1 MALALT
7 PRLLRRGLE
16 LFAIISLA
24 GVIVVLAVYGENVQ
38 AVGSALLHLH
48 WGWLVVGLGLASMD
62 WIGGGLRL
70 WVVARHVHPG
80 VRLKD
85 MIIAGGMSAWAAYL
99 TPFQSGA
106 GPTMMWVM
114 RRAGVRLPEAMT
126 STFMTFVATVV
137 FFAIAGPLA
146 IYLGAGKSL
155 EQHNVILGITYYGL
169 FRTSL
174 TIFGILGIVML
185 IAMVFPAWLRDA
197 VHWLAGRLERKSHR
211 IAARIEQLRDGEH
224 RLAALLVLAAEGVG
238 RAGGSGEHRVK
249 RVSLRGYAVGR
260 NFRRCLFRLKGLSQ
274 MALLELGGKRF
285 TIPVGEMTLGS
296 DASCAISLSGADVL
310 PRHALLQ
317 GQADGQVIIRKVSP
331 AADVLINGVRLG
343 AEPTPLLHGDKVEV
357 GGHELTFVDERR
369 SGSTQFVKAFTP
381 ATAAGPPKAGAKPP
395 AIGVTGGRV
404 VSLTD
409 GREYVIAAASLV
421 FGREAG
427 CDVVVAGK
435 DVSRRHAE
443 IVQTPKG
450 YLLVDS
456 STNGTFVNEERVE
469 GQRILARADVI
480 RLGDEQFRFYA
491 DVAPATASPPTPPG
505 PAASPPQPVPPA
517 SPPGAPQ
524 AGPPPGATDRLRH
537 TVHGLEAFVPA
548 SPRAAA
554 GGALASFLVRSG
566 GLVGQRLSVRSPVVN
581 IGRADYNDL
590 VVPDPSVSTS
600 HAKLQRR
607 EGVWVLVDLDST
619 NGTFVDGEQVKGD
632 APLAPGA
639 TVRLGDVQLVFEP
652 SDDALSIA
660 KGGGT
665 QMLRTPHST
674 APNAPPRPASPP
686 S

>member
-1 MALALT
+1 
-7 PRLLRRGLE
+7 
-16 LFAIISLA
+16 
-24 GVIVVLAVYGENVQ
+24 
-38 AVGSALLHLH
+38 
-48 WGWLVVGLGLASMD
+48 
-62 WIGGGLRL
+62 
-70 WVVARHVHPG
+70 
-80 VRLKD
+80 
-85 MIIAGGMSAWAAYL
+85 
-99 TPFQSGA
+99 
-106 GPTMMWVM
+106 
-114 RRAGVRLPEAMT
+114 
-126 STFMTFVATVV
+126 
-137 FFAIAGPLA
+137 
-146 IYLGAGKSL
+146 
-155 EQHNVILGITYYGL
+155 
-169 FRTSL
+169 
-174 TIFGILGIVML
+174 
-185 IAMVFPAWLRDA
+185 
-197 VHWLAGRLERKSHR
+197 
-211 IAARIEQLRDGEH
+211 
-224 RLAALLVLAAEGVG
+224 
-238 RAGGSGEHRVK
+238 
-249 RVSLRGYAVGR
+249 
-260 NFRRCLFRLKGLSQ
+260 

-285 TIPVGEMTLGS
+285 TIPVGEVTLGS
-296 DASCAISLSGADVL
+296 DASCAISLSGAAVL

-317 GQADGQVIIRKVSP
+317 GQADGQVIIRKASP

-381 ATAAGPPKAGAKPP
+381 ATGAGLAKAGGKPP

-450 YLLVDS
+450 YLLVDT

-469 GQRILARADVI
+469 GQRILARTDVI

-491 DVAPATASPPTPPG
+491 DAAPATAAPPPPPG
-505 PAASPPQPVPPA
+505 PAASPPQA
-517 SPPGAPQ
+517 A
-524 AGPPPGATDRLRH
+524 PPPSAPSPGTQPVGGSGQAAPAPAGDRLRH
-537 TVHGLEAFVPA
+537 TVHGLEAYVPP
-548 SPRAAA
+548 SPRSAA
-554 GGALASFLVRSG
+554 GGSLASFLVRSG
-566 GLVGQRLSVRSPVVN
+566 GLAGQRLSVKTPVVN

-619 NGTFVDGEQVKGD
+619 NGTFVDGERVKGE

-652 SDDALSIA
+652 TDDGLSIA

-674 APNAPPRPASPP
+674 AANAPPRPAAPPPQPPASPSPASPAPGAKAAPPLRPQAPTP
-686 S
+686 SRPGPRPKRPAAQQPPPQKGKGCGGSAAALVVGCGALVALLHRLLA